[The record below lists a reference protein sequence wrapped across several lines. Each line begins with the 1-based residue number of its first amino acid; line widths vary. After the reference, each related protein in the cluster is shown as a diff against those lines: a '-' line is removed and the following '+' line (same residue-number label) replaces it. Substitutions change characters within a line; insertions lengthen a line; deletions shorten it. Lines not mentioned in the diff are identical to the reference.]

1 MDFFY
6 FILGSLGIFF
16 GSTLLIDNSTLIART
31 LRISPVVIGLT
42 IIAFGTSLPELV
54 VSVMASIKS
63 EGEIVLG
70 NVVGSNI
77 ANIFLVLP
85 VIVLF
90 KSIPIKIDSIK
101 QGLIYLVISTAF
113 LCNLLVYQLLNL
125 ISGLIFLSL
134 FCIYMF
140 RQFKEASRIEMSDDS
155 SIDEFSFKYIAYIVI
170 GIILLGFGSD
180 LFINSSIAIAIF
192 FDIPKIVISVLL
204 VAFGT
209 SVPELVTSIVAIRR
223 NEPNFVI
230 GNILGSNII
239 NILLVLG
246 TSLAINDIS
255 LNFNSIY
262 VPYLFLI
269 ISGFLLSLVLLF
281 QNMISKIHGF
291 IFLLLYALFIYLT
304 L

>member
-6 FILGSLGIFF
+6 FILGSLGIFL
-16 GSTLLIDNSTLIART
+16 GSTLLVDNASLIART
-31 LRISPVVIGLT
+31 LRISPIVIGLT
-42 IIAFGTSLPELV
+42 IVAFGTSLPELV
-54 VSVMASIKS
+54 VSVMASIRS

-70 NVVGSNI
+70 NVIGSNI

-85 VIVLF
+85 VILLF
-90 KSIPIKIDSIK
+90 KSISIQIDSIK
-101 QGLIYLVISTAF
+101 QGLIYLIISTVF
-113 LCNLLVYQLLNL
+113 FCLLLAYQLLNL
-125 ISGLIFLSL
+125 ISGLILLSL
-134 FCIYMF
+134 FCIYML
-140 RQFKEASRIEMSDDS
+140 RQFKSKNRIEGSDS
-155 SIDEFSFKYIAYIVI
+155 SSIEEFSFKYIGYIFI

-192 FDIPKIVISVLL
+192 FSVPKIVISVSL

-246 TSLAINDIS
+246 TSLAINDIAI
-255 LNFNSIY
+255 NFNSIY
-262 VPYLFLI
+262 FPYLFLI
-269 ISGFLLSLVLLF
+269 ISAVFFSLVLLF
-281 QNMISKIHGF
+281 QNLISKIHGF
-291 IFLLLYALFIYLT
+291 IFLALYALFIYLT

>member
-113 LCNLLVYQLLNL
+113 LCILLVYQLLNL
-125 ISGLIFLSL
+125 ISGLILLSL

-140 RQFKEASRIEMSDDS
+140 RQFKEGNRIEKGDDS
-155 SIDEFSFKYIAYIVI
+155 SIEEFSFKYITYIVI

-192 FDIPKIVISVLL
+192 FDIPKIVISVSL

-246 TSLAINDIS
+246 TSLAINDIY

>member
-113 LCNLLVYQLLNL
+113 LCILLVYQLLNL
-125 ISGLIFLSL
+125 ISGLILLSL

-140 RQFKEASRIEMSDDS
+140 RQFKEGNRIKKGDDS
-155 SIDEFSFKYIAYIVI
+155 SIEEFSFKYITYIVI

-192 FDIPKIVISVLL
+192 FDIPKIVISVSL

-246 TSLAINDIS
+246 TSLAINDIY